1 MNKSSVRAF
10 GIACFV
16 IGAGYGVYDK
26 LNINPPNTN
35 DEQAIAEY
43 EEKITQLEQ
52 QLDEAKNQINQF
64 EQEQQQEQAQP
75 EEVIET
81 DSTEN
86 DSSEEDELEA
96 NNLDI
101 PNDIIH
107 ATLHIYSG
115 LTPYDIGKKLE
126 DLGVVENGLELELF
140 LAKPEYAK
148 SIQIGQYELNSSM
161 TFEEIANLITG
172 KS

>member
-1 MNKSSVRAF
+1 
-10 GIACFV
+10 
-16 IGAGYGVYDK
+16 
-26 LNINPPNTN
+26 
-35 DEQAIAEY
+35 IAEY

-96 NNLDI
+96 NTLDI

-115 LTPYDIGKKLE
+115 LTPYDI
-126 DLGVVENGLELELF
+126 
-140 LAKPEYAK
+140 
-148 SIQIGQYELNSSM
+148 
-161 TFEEIANLITG
+161 
-172 KS
+172 

>member
-1 MNKSSVRAF
+1 MKKSSVRAF

-26 LNINPPNTN
+26 LNTDPHSTI

-52 QLDEAKNQINQF
+52 QLDEAKNQINQI
-64 EQEQQQEQAQP
+64 EQEEQQGQDQLEK
-75 EEVIET
+75 VIET

-86 DSSEEDELEA
+86 NSNEEVQLEA
-96 NNLDI
+96 NNMDT

-126 DLGVVENGLELELF
+126 DLGIVENGLELELY

-161 TFEEIANLITG
+161 TFKEIANLITG